1 MAEESPD
8 HLLKLRIGFIM
19 DGVESVR
26 SLQDSFPS
34 LHSDLT
40 YVTDPKFFDFGEDE
54 RIKLYKG
61 DPLVI
66 EVKFDSLP
74 PTLPCKTN
82 HSSCSTVSCFI
93 LNAEKIL
100 RDSLNGATIWCQTR
114 SKVIEIHSFK
124 YGEHPFPD
132 YRK

>member
-40 YVTDPKFFDFGEDE
+40 YVTDPKFFDFGEDD

-66 EVKFDSLP
+66 EVNNIFLYLL
-74 PTLPCKTN
+74 TIFQLL
-82 HSSCSTVSCFI
+82 CFHN
-93 LNAEKIL
+93 L
-100 RDSLNGATIWCQTR
+100 SVTIE
-114 SKVIEIHSFK
+114 SK
-124 YGEHPFPD
+124 
-132 YRK
+132 